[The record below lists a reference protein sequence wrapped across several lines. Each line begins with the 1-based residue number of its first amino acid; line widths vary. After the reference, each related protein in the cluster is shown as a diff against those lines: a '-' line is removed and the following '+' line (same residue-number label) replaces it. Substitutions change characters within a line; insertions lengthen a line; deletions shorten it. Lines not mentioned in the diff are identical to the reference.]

1 MMRLTMKPIKRRP
14 RTPVNSKRVPLRRSG
29 ATMLDYVLV
38 LGAILPMVAMS
49 YYYSMRIIRAV
60 YEMTCTLICWPF
72 M

>member
-1 MMRLTMKPIKRRP
+1 MRSIPRPGVRGVAPLAAGKRA
-14 RTPVNSKRVPLRRSG
+14 G

-38 LGAILPMVAMS
+38 LGAVLPMAAMS
-49 YYYSMRIIRAV
+49 YYYSVRIIRAV

>member
-1 MMRLTMKPIKRRP
+1 MRSIPRPGVRGVAILPGAKRA
-14 RTPVNSKRVPLRRSG
+14 G

-38 LGAILPMVAMS
+38 LGAVLPMAAMS
-49 YYYSMRIIRAV
+49 YYYSVRIIRAV

>member
-1 MMRLTMKPIKRRP
+1 LAAGKRA
-14 RTPVNSKRVPLRRSG
+14 G

-38 LGAILPMVAMS
+38 LGAVLPMAAMS
-49 YYYSMRIIRAV
+49 YYYSVRIIRAV